1 MTPKFILASNSP
13 RRRELLSMI
22 GVDFE
27 VKVSDCDENADP
39 SLTPDMLVRELAK
52 RKAEAVADKLPSNGH
67 FIVIGADTV
76 VSDGVRIFG
85 KPIDKRDAVDTLLS
99 LSGKTH
105 SVFTG
110 IAVIELADGKM
121 KAVTDAV
128 ETKVVFGEISRAEA
142 EFYAGTGE
150 PMDKAGAYGVQ
161 GIGGFFVNE
170 LHGDYYNVVGLPIAR
185 LRGLLLEHF
194 GLRSEEYIGRRLK

>member
-22 GVDFE
+22 GMDFE
-27 VKVSDCDENADP
+27 VKVSDCDESANP
-39 SLTPDMLVRELAK
+39 SLSPDALVRELAK
-52 RKAEAVADKLPSNGH
+52 RKAEAVADKLPTDGR

-76 VSDGVRIFG
+76 VSDGVSIFG
-85 KPIDKRDAVDTLLS
+85 KPCDRDDAVNTLLS

-110 IAVIELADGKM
+110 LAVVELTGGNTRT
-121 KAVTDAV
+121 VTDAV

-142 EFYAGTGE
+142 EFYADTGE
-150 PMDKAGAYGVQ
+150 PLDKAGSYGVQ
-161 GIGGFFVNE
+161 GIGGFFVSE
-170 LHGDYYNVVGLPIAR
+170 LRGDYYNVVGLPIAR
-185 LRGLLLEHF
+185 LRTLLSEHF
-194 GLRSEEYIGRRLK
+194 GLRSEEYIGRRFK